1 MDARQIAV
9 LNKAALDAACELDC
23 LKNVAAISE
32 EEKGR
37 IAQLVERV
45 YAACEIEFD
54 LFGVEA

>member
-1 MDARQIAV
+1 MNTAQLEA

-45 YAACEIEFD
+45 YAACEMEFD
-54 LFGVEA
+54 LFGVGA

>member
-1 MDARQIAV
+1 MAV
-9 LNKAALDAACELDC
+9 LNKAALDAACELDS

-45 YAACEIEFD
+45 YAACEMEFD
-54 LFGVEA
+54 LFGVGA

>member
-1 MDARQIAV
+1 MNTAQLAA
-9 LNKAALDAACELDC
+9 LNKAALDAACELDS

-45 YAACEIEFD
+45 YAACEMEFD
-54 LFGVEA
+54 LFGVGA

>member
-1 MDARQIAV
+1 MDAHKMAV
-9 LNKAALDAACELDC
+9 LNKAALDAACELDS

-45 YAACEIEFD
+45 YAACEMEFD
-54 LFGVEA
+54 LFGVGA